1 MKAIE
6 QRRGWRRR
14 INRHL
19 QLAAVMVG
27 IALVYSS
34 LIFFWDH
41 NVKVAA
47 VTLGMMVLLMGVW
60 YAASPLLTS
69 ERRYLGFRQELH
81 GFLTNARKLN
91 VAAVAGNGAEEIE
104 GITSAMHE
112 SIERMTELAGKTE

>member
-81 GFLTNARKLN
+81 GFLGYARKLS

-112 SIERMTELAGKTE
+112 SIEWMTELAGKTE